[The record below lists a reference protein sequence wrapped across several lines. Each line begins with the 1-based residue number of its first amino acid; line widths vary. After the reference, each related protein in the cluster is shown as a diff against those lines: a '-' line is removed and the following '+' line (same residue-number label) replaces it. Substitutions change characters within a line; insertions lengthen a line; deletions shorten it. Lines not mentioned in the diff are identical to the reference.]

1 MRRVVVLPAPL
12 GPSRPVISPSRAVKP
27 TSSTA
32 TTGVLSLPRP
42 GKVLR
47 SCSATIM
54 WMISLSDVRSGF
66 PAVEA
71 GERRRVTELV
81 QALAVQ
87 RLGVGLLDEL
97 GEQLRHSA
105 GADHRMALS

>member
-1 MRRVVVLPAPL
+1 MRSVVVLPAPL

-32 TTGVLSLPRP
+32 ITRVLSLPLP

-47 SCSATIM
+47 RFSATIM
-54 WMISLSDVRSGF
+54 ASGPWMAGRSRL

-71 GERRRVTELV
+71 GEGRHVVELG
-81 QALAVQ
+81 QAGAIE
-87 RLGVGLLDEL
+87 RLGIGLFDEL
-97 GEQLRHSA
+97 GEQLRHA
-105 GADHRMALS
+105 